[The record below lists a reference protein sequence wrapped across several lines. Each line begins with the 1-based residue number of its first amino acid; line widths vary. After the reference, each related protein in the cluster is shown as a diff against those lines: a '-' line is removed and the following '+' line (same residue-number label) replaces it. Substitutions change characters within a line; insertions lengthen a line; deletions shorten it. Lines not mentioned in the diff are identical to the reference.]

1 MLQEFTLSEGK
12 AIMNFTLKFCDTR
25 QKILDSYGFHRVVDT
40 FIQKLKK
47 EEIIIYEYYL
57 KEFKTDEAFAKT
69 LIEVFK
75 LLTVVNSDEA
85 QNVHNK
91 YTIFFNDRDL
101 FLELIELL
109 YTFWRGLE
117 RYAVVHNS
125 SIGNGL
131 QSVRFMQANELFN
144 ELVLS
149 IYRRIEETVIG
160 YQYRVYRQLNAG
172 ANAALTLSDINW
184 NCPVEYKGLTSIPFI
199 TAVMFK
205 PPFFSYTKRNT
216 RDGIFHEHIT
226 NPVENIVLN
235 EDDWFLFPAKVGNML
250 TFVYF
255 HKDFMVHGFSLAN
268 LFELAKEDEYIG
280 KKPDMIYVFGYPDGH
295 EEKRTFYY
303 KDKKNNILIGYA
315 NHCDD
320 IDYFGYMK
328 KMLLTLHNVKQ
339 MENDRLPIHGAM
351 VNILLKNG
359 TEANIVIMGDSG
371 AGKSESLEA
380 FRTLNEKYIRH
391 MRIVF
396 DDMGYLKKEKDGSI
410 KGYGTEIG
418 AFVRIDDL
426 DPMYAFQQLER
437 GIYTNA
443 DKVNARIT
451 IPAATYD
458 VIMKGYK
465 VDYFLYAN
473 NYTESEQKIKF
484 FDNLDEAIKVF
495 EAGARKAKGT
505 TTEKGLVTSYFANPF
520 GPVQEQEKAGEL
532 IQQYFHDM
540 QKNGVKIGEIYT
552 SLAIEG
558 LSKEGPREA
567 AEELFTMI
575 NNESN

>member
-25 QKILDSYGFHRVVDT
+25 QKILDSYGFHRVIEV
-40 FIQKLKK
+40 FVQKLKK
-47 EEIIIYEYYL
+47 DEVIIYEKYI
-57 KEFKTDEAFAKT
+57 KEFQTDEEFVKT
-69 LIEVFK
+69 LVEVFK
-75 LLTVVNSDEA
+75 LLTVVTSDEA
-85 QNVHNK
+85 KVVHNK
-91 YTIFFNDRDL
+91 YAIFHNDRDL
-101 FLELIELL
+101 FIELIELL
-109 YTFWRGLE
+109 YSFWRRLE
-117 RYAVVHNS
+117 RYAIVHNS
-125 SIGNGL
+125 TIGNGL
-131 QSVRFMQANELFN
+131 QSVRFMQANELFS

-149 IYRRIEETVIG
+149 IYRRIEETVMG
-160 YQYRVYRQLNAG
+160 YQHRVYRQLNAG

-184 NCPVEYKGLTSIPFI
+184 NCPVEYNGLSNIPFI

-205 PPFFSYTKRNT
+205 PPFISYTKRNT
-216 RDGIFHEHIT
+216 RDGIFQEHQT
-226 NPVENIVLN
+226 NPIENIGLN
-235 EDDWFLFPAKVGNML
+235 EDDWFLYPAKVGNML

-255 HKDFMVHGFSLAN
+255 HKDFMVHGFALSN
-268 LFELAKEDEYIG
+268 LFELAKESEYIG
-280 KKPDMIYVFGYPDGH
+280 KKPEIIYVFGYPDGY

-303 KDKKNNILIGYA
+303 KDKKNDILIGYA

-339 MENDRLPIHGAM
+339 MEKGNLPIHGAM
-351 VNILLKNG
+351 VNIALKNG
-359 TEANIVIMGDSG
+359 KEANIIIMGDSG

-391 MRIVF
+391 MRIIF
-396 DDMGYLKKEKDGSI
+396 DDMGYLKKEEDGAI

-426 DPMYAFQQLER
+426 DPMYAFEQLER
-437 GIYTNA
+437 GIYTNP

-473 NYTESEQKIKF
+473 NYEEADKKINIY
-484 FDNLDEAIKVF
+484 DNLEEAIKVF
-495 EAGARKAKGT
+495 EAGARRAKGT

-520 GPVQEQEKAGEL
+520 GPVQEKELAGKL
-532 IQQYFHDM
+532 IRQFFTDM
-540 QKNGVKIGEIYT
+540 QKNGVKIGEIHT

-558 LSKEGPREA
+558 RTKDGPREA
-567 AEELFTMI
+567 AEELFTII
-575 NNESN
+575 NE